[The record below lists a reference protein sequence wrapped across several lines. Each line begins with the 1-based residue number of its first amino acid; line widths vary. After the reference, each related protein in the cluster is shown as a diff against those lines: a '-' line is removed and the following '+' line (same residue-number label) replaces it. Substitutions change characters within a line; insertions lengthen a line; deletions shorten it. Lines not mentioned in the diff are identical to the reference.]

1 MCLSSPCPHRALSCC
16 FASPCTN
23 LPKCQIAP
31 GAGKVSLSLPQLLF
45 SLLRSAFS
53 PSFHPLWCFAIFASR
68 RFFPTDLKPC
78 RLSAG
83 INSVLCAVNS
93 QTAPVAV
100 AVAAPPC
107 RAPLT
112 LPAQPSLLS
121 MNPRKEHGVLRTEI
135 SPHFF
140 ARLFYTLP
148 GFHRPSPGSDHIEC
162 QSGNG

>member
-93 QTAPVAV
+93 QTAAV
-100 AVAAPPC
+100 AGAAPPC

-121 MNPRKEHGVLRTEI
+121 MNHGKNTACCARKFHLTSSHVSFTHCQVSTGPVLEVI
-135 SPHFF
+135 ILSV
-140 ARLFYTLP
+140 
-148 GFHRPSPGSDHIEC
+148 
-162 QSGNG
+162 N